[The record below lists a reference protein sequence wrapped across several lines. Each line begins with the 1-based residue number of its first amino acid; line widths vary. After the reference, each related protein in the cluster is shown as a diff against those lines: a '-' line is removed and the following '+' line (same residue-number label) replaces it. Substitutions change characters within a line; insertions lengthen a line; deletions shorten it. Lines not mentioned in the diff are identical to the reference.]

1 MKTIFNLDKVRI
13 CLQQPENFYDYLY
26 HAFHDNQQ
34 KEIHYDG
41 FYLSYEDEE
50 SVNDNDITAKLFLVD
65 TTPLELGTFTFNK
78 SKKYGSKCFFSYST
92 KVLYMVDNVLYTFK
106 GKREQYNYF
115 NYPFEVFSKLGLTF
129 NNVTTLEIACDTEAN
144 IINRIQYAVSKPD
157 IFDMVLLWK
166 KVKSP
171 EEILDGYWEYYQRSR
186 TRKAPRPSLYIHSA
200 KHEAGNNCS
209 LKIYDKARELAQS
222 RSDKDVL
229 IRTWNGMNG
238 KIQRMEVS
246 VENKQFKRFFQII
259 DEANPNRW
267 LVRSNQAT
275 TREGKQAE
283 YRQAIEH
290 FFFDLGMDEGIREQM
305 FDYFANHL
313 LHFKLKNHDKTQV
326 SILDLTVNSIAD
338 LRKLQPKK
346 AAKK

>member
-1 MKTIFNLDKVRI
+1 MKTIFNLDKIRV

-26 HAFHDNQQ
+26 RTFHDNQQ

-41 FYLSYEDEE
+41 FYLSYEDED
-50 SVNDNDITAKLFLVD
+50 SVNDKDITAKLFLVD
-65 TTPLELGTFTFNK
+65 TTPVELGIFTFNK

-92 KVLYMVDNVLYTFK
+92 KVLYMVDNVYTFK
-106 GKREQYNYF
+106 GKLVQYNYF

-129 NNVTTLEIACDTEAN
+129 NNVTTLEIACDTEAS

-186 TRKAPRPSLYIHSA
+186 IRKAPRPSIYIHSA
-200 KHEAGNNCS
+200 KYEAGNNCS

-222 RSDKDVL
+222 RPDKEVL
-229 IRTWNGMNG
+229 TRTWNGMKD
-238 KIQRMEVS
+238 KIQRMEIS
-246 VENKQFKRFFQII
+246 IENKQFKQFFKTINN
-259 DEANPNRW
+259 ANPDRW
-267 LVRSNQAT
+267 LIRSNQTT
-275 TREGKQAE
+275 TREEKQAE
-283 YRQAIEH
+283 YRQALEH
-290 FFFDLGMDEGIREQM
+290 FFFDLGVDEGLRAVM
-305 FDYFANHL
+305 FGYFSNHL
-313 LHFKLKNHDKTQV
+313 MHFKLKNHDKTQV

-338 LRKLQPKK
+338 LRKLGSNKFKP
-346 AAKK
+346 